1 MRKEL
6 INLVNHCSRTEVF
19 ISPKNYLNFTK
30 SNFKKDW
37 FVECRF
43 HDPKFKDK
51 YPAGFQYR
59 RKFSGNNLLELKLT
73 ASIYKE
79 EMEKMLDKKNYNPIT
94 KVYMTDRVG
103 VLHPYMPFVTA
114 LEQSYEKL
122 KSNYSKNHAYEV
134 KRSVKNVSKIK
145 DQLGFGHLLIN
156 EVKTWHIKNILDS
169 LELTDSVY
177 NKSRAYLMGLFKE
190 LVEFGCCE
198 NNPVRDITRRVEIKN
213 IRSVISDEKL
223 KYVFYFL
230 RDKHYTFFRYG
241 KIFFYSGGRTAE
253 LFRVQKKHV
262 DLENQ
267 EYQVLIKKGKQYVWE
282 KKIITLDAIHYW
294 KEILLLCKNDNDFLF
309 SKKLCPGPIEI
320 NPRQITIRWKKYIK
334 KSTQIKDDT
343 GKVIKVTE
351 DFYSLKHLFLDKI
364 EEQSYVPI
372 IPIAGAAQR
381 MANHK
386 NPSTTGIYT
395 TGKAARKNEDLKQLR
410 IG

>member
-6 INLVNHCSRTEVF
+6 INLVNNCSRTEVF
-19 ISPKNYLNFTK
+19 ISPKNYFTFTK

-43 HDPKFKDK
+43 HDPGYKDK
-51 YPAGFQYR
+51 YPLGFQYR
-59 RKFSGNNLLELKLT
+59 KKFSGNNLQELKLT
-73 ASIYKE
+73 ATVFKE
-79 EMEKMLDKKNYNPIT
+79 EMETMLDKKNYNPIT
-94 KVYMTDRVG
+94 KKYMTDRIG
-103 VLHPYMPFVTA
+103 ILHPYMPFTEA
-114 LEQSYEKL
+114 LEQSYDKL
-122 KSNYSKNHAYEV
+122 KITYSKNHSYEV
-134 KRSVKNVSKIK
+134 NRYIKKVKKIK

-156 EVKTWHIKNILDS
+156 EIKTWHIKNILDA
-169 LELTDSVY
+169 LKLTDSNY

-198 NNPVRDITRRVEIKN
+198 NNPVRDITRRIEVKN
-213 IRSVISDEKL
+213 IRAVITEEKL
-223 KYVFYFL
+223 KHVFYFL

-262 DLENQ
+262 DIKNQ

-294 KEILLLCKNDNDFLF
+294 KEILNLCKNEEDFLF
-309 SKKLCPGPIEI
+309 SKNLCPGSASI
-320 NPRQITIRWKKYIK
+320 NPRQISRRWNKHIK
-334 KSTQIKDDT
+334 SKEIKDDE
-343 GKVIKVTE
+343 GNIIKITE

-364 EEQSYVPI
+364 EEQSSIPI

-386 NPSTTGIYT
+386 NERTTGIYT
-395 TGKAARKNEDLKQLR
+395 TGKESRKNEDLKRLK